1 MNQQGESVENQT
13 TTVVEIIDE
22 IINDKDFIDR
32 VKANVSELTTKRRS
46 RPMPKEGYRYKR
58 DWYDRMNS
66 AGNLN
71 ADFFLKNIKAAWMK
85 KSSLSSEIRNIVLF
99 VGDKS
104 LLQTNEIR
112 DKRKKQAEDKTNHQ

>member
-1 MNQQGESVENQT
+1 MNQQDESVNNQT
-13 TTVVEIIDE
+13 ATVVEIIDE
-22 IINDKDFIDR
+22 IINDKDFINS
-32 VKANVSELTTKRRS
+32 VKANVSELFAKRRR
-46 RPMPKEGYRYKR
+46 RPAPKDGYRYKR

-71 ADFFLKNIKAAWMK
+71 ADFFLKNIKAVWMK

-104 LLQTNEIR
+104 LLQANEIR
-112 DKRKKQAEDKTNHQ
+112 DERKKQAEEQTNHQ

>member
-1 MNQQGESVENQT
+1 MNQQDESVNNQT

-22 IINDKDFIDR
+22 IINDKDFVSR
-32 VKANVSELTTKRRS
+32 VKANVSELITKRRS

-85 KSSLSSEIRNIVLF
+85 NSNLSSEIRDIVLF
-99 VGDKS
+99 IGDRS
-104 LLQTNEIR
+104 LFQANEIR
-112 DKRKKQAEDKTNHQ
+112 DKRNKQTTEQTNHQ